1 MDRVSVQQKIL
12 HELHLRVSDEMADYI
27 VRQIRSTMVNGLIDE
42 PIRIIGGEARTGV
55 AVQCELPNAFVCSVR
70 QALKPE

>member
-1 MDRVSVQQKIL
+1 MDRASVQQKIL
-12 HELHLRVSDEMADYI
+12 HELHLRVSDEMADYV
-27 VRQIRSTMVNGLIDE
+27 VRQIRSAMAGGLVDE

-55 AVQCELPNAFVCSVR
+55 AVQCELPNTFVSSVR